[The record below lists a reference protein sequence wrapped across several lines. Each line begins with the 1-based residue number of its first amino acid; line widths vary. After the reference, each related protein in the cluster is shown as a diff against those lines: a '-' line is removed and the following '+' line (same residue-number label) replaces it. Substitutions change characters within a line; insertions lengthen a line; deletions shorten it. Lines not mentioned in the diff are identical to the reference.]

1 MTKNDFMLLA
11 IASMAGKVVGEDG
24 TIDSEVGYSIVG
36 EGKNLAYYAEKDG
49 IVFEE

>member
-1 MTKNDFMLLA
+1 MTKNDFILLA

-24 TIDSEVGYSIVG
+24 FIDSEVGYSIVG

>member
-1 MTKNDFMLLA
+1 MTKNDFILLA
-11 IASMAGKVVGEDG
+11 IASMAGKMVGEDG
-24 TIDSEVGYSIVG
+24 CIDTEVGYSIVA